1 MPGRAYGRV
10 AFVIVLLVVLYYVFR
25 ILEPFL
31 PALVWAAILATVF
44 HPLYEWLARRLRRP
58 QLASVAACLLITV
71 LIVLP
76 VILLLVLLA
85 GESIQA
91 YRTLEVRIHSQEM
104 SRLEFLR
111 HTAAY
116 QWLLGKMQEMDVAE
130 PNFRELGVGSI
141 RQVSQFLVGHSV
153 AVFSG
158 FGRFAMSCFVMLLS
172 LYYLFLSGPEI
183 LRELS
188 RLSPLRREHE
198 EVIFAQFKQMTVAT
212 FGGSLLTAV
221 LQGAAGSL
229 VFVLFGLPSAL
240 LWGAVMA
247 LLSLVPVVGT
257 ALVWGPVVVYYLLTG
272 SLAKGLGLLVVCGSV
287 VGSIDNLVK
296 PLLIRRGSEIH
307 TLWLFF
313 GVLGGIGVF
322 GFLGMILGPLLI
334 TILFTLI
341 EIYKVEFRDELGE
354 KLTP

>member
-10 AFVIVLLVVLYYVFR
+10 AFVIVLLVVLYYFFR

-31 PALVWAAILATVF
+31 AALVWAAILATVF
-44 HPLYEWLARRLRRP
+44 HSLYEWLSRRLRRP

-76 VILLLVLLA
+76 VIILLVLLA
-85 GESIQA
+85 GESVQA
-91 YRTLEVRIHSQEM
+91 YHGLETRIHAQQMGQMET
-104 SRLEFLR
+104 LR
-111 HTAAY
+111 QTATY
-116 QWLLGKMQEMDVAE
+116 QWLLGKMQEVGVPE
-130 PNFRELGVGSI
+130 PNFRQLGVEAI
-141 RQVSQFLVGHSV
+141 RRVSQFLVGHST

-158 FGRFAMSCFVMLLS
+158 FGQFVMSFFVMLLS
-172 LYYLFLSGPEI
+172 LYYLFLRGPAI
-183 LRELS
+183 LQELS

-221 LQGAAGSL
+221 LQGAVGSL
-229 VFVLFGLPSAL
+229 VFVLFGLPSPL

-257 ALVWGPVVVYYLLTG
+257 ALVWGPVVAYYLLAG
-272 SLAKGLGLLVVCGSV
+272 SLAKGLGLLVVCVGV

-296 PLLIRRGSEIH
+296 PLLLRRGCEIH

-322 GFLGMILGPLLI
+322 GFLGMIVGPLLI

-354 KLTP
+354 KLSP